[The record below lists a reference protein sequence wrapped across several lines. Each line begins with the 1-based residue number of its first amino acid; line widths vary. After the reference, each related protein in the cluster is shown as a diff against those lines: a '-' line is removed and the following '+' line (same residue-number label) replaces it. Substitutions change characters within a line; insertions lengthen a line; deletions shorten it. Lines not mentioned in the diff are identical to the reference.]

1 MIKVGDIRIV
11 KYNDLLD
18 ARHVLVLKVWE
29 ETVLVSLCHPY
40 MEFATEYDQK
50 VYPKDTGLK
59 YGLCVQTDLVGAVY
73 VDALCDNAIGFLD
86 MSTHTT
92 NVGPPLLGPLD
103 ARWDFKASEGEVMQ
117 AIGAV
122 VFFDTLE
129 RNPA

>member
-11 KYNDLLD
+11 TYGDEHF
-18 ARHVLVLKVWE
+18 ARIVLVIKVWK
-29 ETVLVSLCHPY
+29 ETVLVALCHPY

-50 VYPKDTGLK
+50 VYPEDTGLK
-59 YGLCVQTDLVGAVY
+59 YGLCVQTDLIGAIY

-86 MSTHTT
+86 MSNHTT

-103 ARWDFKASEGEVMQ
+103 ARWDFKASEGEVMM
-117 AIGAV
+117 AISSV
-122 VFFDTLE
+122 VISDTLE